1 MNYVAAGHREEENVK
16 ANVRE
21 FIRKHEAKHISLVQ
35 DLLRIPGISTTGRGM
50 AESAEACLTHLKRVA
65 PDARLVETGGY
76 PVVYGR
82 SRSSRPDAKTLL
94 IYCLYDETP
103 VDDDQWKSDPF
114 SANIIEA
121 EQLGLD
127 PSMGAVICGRAANN
141 HRGPMLSTI
150 LAVEAMQTIGRD
162 LPLNI
167 VWLWEGEEE
176 IGSPNIGECIKQQ
189 HDDIMECDGIW
200 LPAMYQKFEGSM
212 PLYRGVRGL
221 NLVELECR
229 GGEWGGTRDGRHTWA
244 GWLPF
249 VDAPMMRLVH
259 AVGSLYDADHKLTID
274 GLAER
279 LEAISAEEREQMA
292 LLQDA
297 ADASTEKAMKQTL
310 NVNTFRDGRSMQELI
325 PRWVSDP
332 HINIQGFRGSYSGPR
347 FYTMMPQNVSA
358 KMDVRLPGGVSPQQ
372 LQELLKVHLQRRGFP
387 EITVRCHGYGAH
399 RTNVEDEI
407 CQAAIRAAAACGVQ
421 TQIWPSSNGCAPH
434 AFFAKEP
441 YCLPCCVAGLGHGG
455 NIHAPDE
462 YITVGSIRA
471 HMEFTVN
478 FLHEWASGP
487 AT

>member
-1 MNYVAAGHREEENVK
+1 IGI
-16 ANVRE
+16 VR
-21 FIRKHEAKHISLVQ
+21 
-35 DLLRIPGISTTGRGM
+35 DLLRVPGISTTGEGM
-50 AESAEACLTHLKRVA
+50 AESAEACLAHLKRVA

-76 PVVYGR
+76 PTVYGR

-103 VDDDQWKSDPF
+103 VDFDQWKSDPF
-114 SANIIEA
+114 GANIVEA

-127 PSMGAVICGRAANN
+127 PSMGAVICGRAASN

-150 LAVEAMQTIGRD
+150 LAVEAMQRIGGD

-176 IGSPNIGECIKQQ
+176 IGSPNLGNCIKQQ
-189 HDDIMECDGIW
+189 HDDIMECDGMW
-200 LPAMYQKFEGSM
+200 LPAMHQRRPGGSM

-229 GGEWGGTRDGRHTWA
+229 GGEWGGVRDGRHIWS

-249 VDAPMMRLVH
+249 VDAPMMRLIH

-279 LEAISAEEREQMA
+279 LDAITAEEREQIK
-292 LLQDA
+292 LLEDA
-297 ADASTEKAMKQTL
+297 TDASAEKAMKQVV
-310 NVNTFRDGRSMQELI
+310 NVNELRGGRSMQELI
-325 PRWVSDP
+325 PGWVSNP
-332 HINIQGFRGSYSGPR
+332 QINIQGFHGGYDGPH

-358 KMDVRLPGGVSPQQ
+358 KIDVRLPGGVSPEQ
-372 LQELLKVHLQRRGFP
+372 LQELLKTHLHRRGFP
-387 EITVRCHGYGAH
+387 EIAVRCHGYEAQQ
-399 RTNVEDEI
+399 TDVEDEI
-407 CQAAIRAAAACGVQ
+407 CQAAIRAAATCGVQ
-421 TQIWPSSNGCAPH
+421 TQIWPASNGCAPH
-434 AFFAKEP
+434 AFFGKEP
-441 YCLPCCVAGLGHGG
+441 YNLPCSIAGLGHGG

-471 HMEFTVN
+471 HMDFTVN
-478 FLHEWASGP
+478 YLHEWASGP
-487 AT
+487 T